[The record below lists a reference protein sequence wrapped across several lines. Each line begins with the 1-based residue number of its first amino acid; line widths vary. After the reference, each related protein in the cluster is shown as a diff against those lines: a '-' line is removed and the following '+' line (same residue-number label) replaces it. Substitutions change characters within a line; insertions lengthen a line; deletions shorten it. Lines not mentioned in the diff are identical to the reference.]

1 MTLTEIIAIKIVLE
15 KDGYT
20 PEQIL
25 KRLEDIAK
33 TAKEL
38 KN

>member
-15 KDGYT
+15 KEGYT

-25 KRLEDIAK
+25 KLLEDIAN
-33 TAKEL
+33 TVKEL
-38 KN
+38 KT